1 MSSLTITN
9 FYNSFNASR
18 NLASKRDINCKRART
33 QIQIVTSPGSPVFSE
48 KRPHPVDHV
57 FPTNLYALKK
67 VQRENITCVNHKL
80 ILLQVEKLQ
89 K

>member
-1 MSSLTITN
+1 MTKENTRIHE
-9 FYNSFNASR
+9 R

-57 FPTNLYALKK
+57 FPTNLCALKDEK
-67 VQRENITCVNHKL
+67 RER
-80 ILLQVEKLQ
+80 ILLV
-89 K
+89 